1 MQDLLDLDLEKQKLI
16 NSLAIDLRTLRTAT
30 EDFGSTMRISK
41 VIVIVLGLLEIA
53 IEQELCNL

>member
-41 VIVIVLGLLEIA
+41 VINYAE
-53 IEQELCNL
+53 

>member
-1 MQDLLDLDLEKQKLI
+1 MQDLLDLDLEKKLI

-41 VIVIVLGLLEIA
+41 A
-53 IEQELCNL
+53 INYME